1 MQVNKRWVLLT
12 VVMLVSWASFAQDAR
27 VTARMDAGKITVG
40 DRAHLFIEVHNN
52 PSTGKIQ
59 WPVLAD
65 SVNHL
70 EIVERE
76 KIDTQQQGGFVIY
89 RQKLHIT
96 GFDSGLFV
104 LPSLAF
110 TVVPNAGKPYT
121 IQTDSF
127 QLLVQTVAVDT
138 TQAFKPI
145 KNIIPV
151 TTTWRDYIGYIAGG
165 ALLLLLGIGIAIY
178 FMRRKR
184 PAPAPKPAAPAEP
197 LQQKTIRR
205 LNELDKRELWQKGQV
220 KEYYVELTSIVREYI
235 EGRFQTPAMELT
247 TDELLSKAKM
257 NKEMQPNYE
266 ALARLLH
273 TADLAKFAKWQ
284 PSPQEHIDAMESSKN
299 FVNSSRPKIPETP
312 TEKKL

>member
-1 MQVNKRWVLLT
+1 MQVNKHWVLLT
-12 VVMLVSWASFAQDAR
+12 VFMFVSTASFAQDAK
-27 VTARMDAGKITVG
+27 VAARMDAGKITVG

-59 WPVLAD
+59 WPVFPD
-65 SVNHL
+65 SVNQL
-70 EIVERE
+70 EIVEQE
-76 KIDTQQQGGFVIY
+76 KIDTLQQGGFVTY

-96 GFDSGLFV
+96 GFDSGVFKV
-104 LPSLAF
+104 PSFAF
-110 TVVPNAGKPYT
+110 TVIPKAGKPYT
-121 IQTDSF
+121 LQTDSF

-138 TQAFKPI
+138 TQDFKPI

-151 TTTWRDYIGYIAGG
+151 TTTWKDYIGYIAGG
-165 ALLLLLGIGIAIY
+165 GLLLLVIVGEIIY
-178 FMRRKR
+178 LLRRKK

-197 LQQKTIRR
+197 LQQKTIRL
-205 LNELDKRELWQKGQV
+205 LNELDKKELWQKGQV
-220 KEYYVELTSIVREYI
+220 KEYYVELTEIVREYI

-247 TDELLSKAKM
+247 TDELLAKAKV

-266 ALARLLH
+266 VLSKILS

-284 PSPQEHIDAMESSKN
+284 PSPQEHIDVMESSKN

-312 TEKKL
+312 TEKKI